1 MDTIRLWTRQHE
13 NILKELET
21 SGVYRPKKEYLT
33 EKFDTI
39 WNYYSNIYGW
49 YIERAEKV
57 VERPEGAEYPIWLSC
72 TSEMMLQPT
81 ENNIILELEVPK
93 DKVVFTD
100 SEKWGYIVNY
110 WYLPTDKKDEEKFN
124 EELKKMGI
132 GDESELYMGHKGNFY
147 PHLRSKIIKS
157 WERLFEENHVIT
169 PITQATL
176 WEIKKEWIVHMI
188 EYKKDT

>member
-1 MDTIRLWTRQHE
+1 MDMIMLWTRQHE
-13 NILKELET
+13 NVLKELEA
-21 SGVYRPKKEYLT
+21 SGGYKPRKEHLA

-39 WNYYSNIYGW
+39 WDYYANVYGW
-49 YIERAEKV
+49 YVKRAEKI

-81 ENNIILELEVPK
+81 EKNVIIQLEVPM

-100 SEKWGYIVNY
+100 SEKWGYVSNY
-110 WYLPTDKKDEEKFN
+110 WYLPIDKEDEKKFN

-157 WERLFEENHVIT
+157 WERLFEENHQIT
-169 PITQATL
+169 SITQATI
-176 WEIKKEWIVHMI
+176 WEIRKEWII
-188 EYKKDT
+188 NII